1 MSWKYFLHNSTQNLT
16 AGIKEDQFSHDS
28 EGAGLILNEIGSIL
42 KDFHL
47 EDQDSDINAESIQLT
62 FNCSQ
67 NCMQVSYNF
76 IHIKLNIQLR
86 TQSITTMLD
95 HIAEEQKYL
104 TGIFFFFFCSRSV
117 PHSQCSQPSQFKDA
131 WLMKPKRIS
140 EIHLQQSQDQC
151 LWGIMSEHT
160 VGLFLLLQEHTH

>member
-104 TGIFFFFFCSRSV
+104 TGIFFFFSVQEVFHIHSAVNHHNSRMHDSWNPNVSV
-117 PHSQCSQPSQFKDA
+117 KYICNS
-131 WLMKPKRIS
+131 PKINVCEAS
-140 EIHLQQSQDQC
+140 CPNTL
-151 LWGIMSEHT
+151 
-160 VGLFLLLQEHTH
+160 